1 MVLLDEVDV
10 FLEGRS
16 LSQLDRNALVS
27 VFLRVLE
34 YYEGILILTSNRVGT
49 FDEAYKSR
57 IQLALHYPNLEMLQ
71 RRRIWGNFLDR
82 LKEMDQKALK
92 YDSPYD
98 HIDNLA
104 AHGMNGRQIRNVI
117 TTARQLARYRGQILG
132 FELLDHVIRIS
143 GKFDT
148 YLKEVKKGLSDDEI
162 DRSMLNR

>member
-1 MVLLDEVDV
+1 M
-10 FLEGRS
+10 
-16 LSQLDRNALVS
+16 
-27 VFLRVLE
+27 RVLE

-49 FDEAYKSR
+49 FDEAFKSR
-57 IQLALHYPNLEMLQ
+57 IQLALHYPNVES
-71 RRRIWGNFLDR
+71 IWGNFLDR

-92 YDSPYD
+92 YDSLYD
-98 HIDNLA
+98 HIDDLA

-117 TTARQLARYRGQILG
+117 TTARQLAKYRGQILD

-162 DRSMLNR
+162 ARSMLNR